1 MTRTAKRV
9 FSPFR
14 FLVSAVGNITDDS
27 GGGGR
32 VPFAVC
38 YYCRFKQFSAFLGC
52 AMITFAT
59 FNGSNGTGAKPKI
72 YTVVIIR
79 VSL

>member
-9 FSPFR
+9 FPPFR
-14 FLVSAVGNITDDS
+14 FLVSAEGNITDDS

-38 YYCRFKQFSAFLGC
+38 YYCRIKQYFS
-52 AMITFAT
+52 
-59 FNGSNGTGAKPKI
+59 
-72 YTVVIIR
+72 VVP
-79 VSL
+79 